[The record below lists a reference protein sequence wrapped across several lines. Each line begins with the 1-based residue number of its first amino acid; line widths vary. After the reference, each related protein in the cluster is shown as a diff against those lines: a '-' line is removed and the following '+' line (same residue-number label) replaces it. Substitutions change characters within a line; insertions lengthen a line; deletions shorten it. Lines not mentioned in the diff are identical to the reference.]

1 METKEM
7 ESLYRE
13 IAKNLNEMIPV
24 EWDTIWMYAEM
35 LDDSASALFYFTV
48 PNKEEYFYSHNI
60 PDQYQVSEDIYDSLL
75 INLQRKLRQ
84 LREEY
89 TKEQSD
95 KWTTV
100 KMEFTYSGKMSTD
113 FGYDDVFS
121 LGIDNIQRIAV
132 WEYETFGFL
141 PDDEED
147 KEAVLNFIKN
157 KEENK

>member
-1 METKEM
+1 
-7 ESLYRE
+7 
-13 IAKNLNEMIPV
+13 
-24 EWDTIWMYAEM
+24 
-35 LDDSASALFYFTV
+35 
-48 PNKEEYFYSHNI
+48 
-60 PDQYQVSEDIYDSLL
+60 
-75 INLQRKLRQ
+75 LRQ

-100 KMEFTYSGKMSTD
+100 KMKLTYSGKMSTD

-157 KEENK
+157 KDDN